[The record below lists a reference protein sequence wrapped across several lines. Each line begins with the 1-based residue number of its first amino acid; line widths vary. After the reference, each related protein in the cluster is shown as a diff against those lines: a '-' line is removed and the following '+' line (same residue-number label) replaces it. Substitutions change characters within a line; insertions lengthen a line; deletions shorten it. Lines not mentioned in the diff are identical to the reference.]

1 MAVGGGPENNLKQ
14 NEDAESGH
22 GREQGIPLDVEFSVE
37 PLLAEPE
44 KSEENG
50 ASLENVNRPG
60 LHCTKGERTEHQ
72 KAERC
77 VKQDCSNLSRSL
89 LAADPRRLSCVKRHR
104 VRYFLRQLVRYDGFL
119 VRCKSSIQSLP
130 RMGLRSGSR
139 RTCST
144 TSLQSEPVVNS
155 PSTAFQNP
163 ESFSSSLS

>member
-22 GREQGIPLDVEFSVE
+22 GREQGIPLDIKFSVE
-37 PLLAEPE
+37 PLLAQPE

-60 LHCTKGERTEHQ
+60 LHCAEGEWTEHQ

-89 LAADPRRLSCVKRHR
+89 LAADPHRLSCMKTHR
-104 VRYFLRQLVRYDGFL
+104 VQSSAIGPLRRFFGEVQVVDPELTTDG
-119 VRCKSSIQSLP
+119 
-130 RMGLRSGSR
+130 
-139 RTCST
+139 
-144 TSLQSEPVVNS
+144 
-155 PSTAFQNP
+155 TALWKP
-163 ESFSSSLS
+163 PDV